1 MRFIGILFLLISC
14 GSHQAD
20 EPVIEKDTVIIY
32 DYIRGN
38 DTLIIDTAKKCQK
51 EIIHEQMER
60 MSKLNRKLER
70 IKRKL
75 ETTLYQTRDF
85 CSAN

>member
-1 MRFIGILFLLISC
+1 MRYIGILLLLISC
-14 GSHQAD
+14 GAPEVQEAKHL
-20 EPVIEKDTVIIY
+20 DTVIIH

-38 DTLIIDTAKKCQK
+38 DTLIIDTSKKCQK

-70 IKRKL
+70 IKKKL
-75 ETTLYQTRDF
+75 ERTKRNNGY
-85 CSAN
+85 